1 MGTGPF
7 CFCACSA
14 GHVTIEVN
22 ELSDTQEKAEE
33 NKKSGGPG
41 KFQVPPYLIIM
52 GVIAVTI
59 HFYFTLPVKKRI
71 IFLVILASKEVLD

>member
-1 MGTGPF
+1 MVSKVKRWNRNLEGLVTTGTF

-41 KFQVPPYLIIM
+41 EFQNPNYFIIM
-52 GVIAVTI
+52 IY
-59 HFYFTLPVKKRI
+59 FYFTLM
-71 IFLVILASKEVLD
+71 FVL